1 MHSCWLGREATNQT
15 KNNGWLTSFY
25 LFLQSAQKVFGGD
38 IKTHI
43 LLFTDKPEDE
53 DQMEAFRGAAKDFKG
68 KVRRISYIKT
78 GTFLGV
84 PGLAQALKYLNI
96 QDS

>member
-1 MHSCWLGREATNQT
+1 M
-15 KNNGWLTSFY
+15 
-25 LFLQSAQKVFGGD
+25 FGGD

-68 KVRRISYIKT
+68 KVRRILYIK
-78 GTFLGV
+78 LGFFV
-84 PGLAQALKYLNI
+84 VFSGA
-96 QDS
+96 